1 MIRVD
6 YCREPLNFID
16 SRWFKNFD
24 ELNVWLSSMYHL
36 KEEYYIIKIEMEEG
50 S

>member
-6 YCREPLNFID
+6 YCREPLELID

-24 ELNVWLSSMYHL
+24 ELNMWLSWMYHL
-36 KEEYYIIKIEMEEG
+36 RECYFIIKIEEEEEP
-50 S
+50 

>member
-6 YCREPLNFID
+6 YCREPLDWMD

-24 ELNVWLSSMYHL
+24 ELNVWLSCMYHL
-36 KEEYYIIKIEMEEG
+36 RERYFIIKIEEEKP
-50 S
+50 